1 MHNKHLEDRV
11 GVRLAME
18 GNNIVRIG
26 TLPNFTPPVTIPLE
40 IGMSFPIDIGL
51 GYKADASPAVEKF
64 IEAAKEV
71 CQAGLSGSTE

>member
-26 TLPNFTPPVTIPLE
+26 TLPNFTPAL
-40 IGMSFPIDIGL
+40 
-51 GYKADASPAVEKF
+51 
-64 IEAAKEV
+64 
-71 CQAGLSGSTE
+71 